1 VSPKKVQT
9 RRAQPGEG
17 RGRRQVAEKY
27 LEVASL
33 IDSEDGTAINV
44 CVGVAVL
51 AGIAAADAI
60 CAAALGER
68 YSGPDHEAAVDVL
81 SRVDSKL
88 GKQLRDLVTLKTTSH
103 YGFGL
108 LTPSQRKSALRSAT
122 ALVANARLRQP

>member
-1 VSPKKVQT
+1 MSPKKVQT
-9 RRAQPGEG
+9 RSAQLGEG

-33 IDSEDGTAINV
+33 IDSEDGAAINV

-68 YSGPDHEAAVDVL
+68 YSGADHEVAVEVL
-81 SRVDSKL
+81 SRVDAKL
-88 GKQLRDLVTLKTTSH
+88 GKQLRDLVTLKATSH

-108 LTPSQRKSALRSAT
+108 LTASQRKAALRCAT

>member
-44 CVGVAVL
+44 CVGVA
-51 AGIAAADAI
+51 
-60 CAAALGER
+60 
-68 YSGPDHEAAVDVL
+68 
-81 SRVDSKL
+81 
-88 GKQLRDLVTLKTTSH
+88 
-103 YGFGL
+103 
-108 LTPSQRKSALRSAT
+108 T
-122 ALVANARLRQP
+122 ALVANARLRPP

>member
-1 VSPKKVQT
+1 VKAT
-9 RRAQPGEG
+9 RPGEG

-27 LEVASL
+27 LDVANL
-33 IDSEDGTAINV
+33 IDSEDGAAINV

-68 YSGPDHEAAVDVL
+68 YSGQDHEAAAEVL
-81 SRVDSKL
+81 ARVDPIL
-88 GKQLRDLVTLKTTSH
+88 GKYPRDLLTLKTTSH

-108 LTPSQRKSALRSAT
+108 LSAT
-122 ALVANARLRQP
+122 

>member
-1 VSPKKVQT
+1 MSPKKVQT
-9 RRAQPGEG
+9 RRVQSGEG

-33 IDSEDGTAINV
+33 IDSEDGAAINV

-68 YSGPDHEAAVDVL
+68 YSGPDHEVAVEVL
-81 SRVDSKL
+81 SRVDAKL
-88 GKQLRDLVTLKTTSH
+88 GKQLRDLVTMKTTSH

-108 LTPSQRKSALRSAT
+108 LTASQRKAALRCAT
-122 ALVANARLRQP
+122 ALVADARLRQP

>member
-1 VSPKKVQT
+1 MSPKKVQT

-33 IDSEDGTAINV
+33 IDSEDGAAINV

-68 YSGPDHEAAVDVL
+68 YSGPDHEVAVEVL
-81 SRVDSKL
+81 SRVDAKL

-108 LTPSQRKSALRSAT
+108 LTASQRKAALRCAT
-122 ALVANARLRQP
+122 ALVADARLRQP